1 MRYYINWSLCN
12 LPTFKLPGCGLGR
25 HGTLIVGVPRIS
37 ECGSDV

>member
-12 LPTFKLPGCGLGR
+12 LPTFKLPGCGLG

-37 ECGSDV
+37 ECGSNV